1 MKFFLDTE
9 FHEFQKDSRIL
20 GIRTASVDTIE
31 LISVGIIAEN
41 GESFYEI
48 CNEFDVESAWSN
60 DWLRD
65 NVIHKIFLDLLVM
78 ENELNLIQTNTDEFN
93 IRNLSYLLREHGS
106 TKLSIA
112 CGIKEFVYKNSKIDN
127 PELIENWE
135 EIKHLY
141 PVEFYGYYADYDW
154 VVICWLFG
162 RMIDMPK
169 GFPFY
174 CKDLKQMLDE
184 SNLGN
189 NWLQDN
195 CPQSE
200 DEHNAL
206 ADAKWNL
213 LLYNALINKYN

>member
-9 FHEFQKDSRIL
+9 FHEYKKDSRIL
-20 GIRTASVDTIE
+20 GIRTSSIDTIE
-31 LISVGIIAEN
+31 LISVGIITEN

-78 ENELNLIQTNTDEFN
+78 ETELNLIQTNTDEFN
-93 IRNLSYLLREHGS
+93 IHNLSYLLREHGS
-106 TKLSIA
+106 TKSSIA
-112 CGIKEFVYKNSKIDN
+112 CGIKEFVYKNSQIDN
-127 PELIENWE
+127 PELNENWE
-135 EIKHLY
+135 KIKHQF

-154 VVICWLFG
+154 VVICWIFG

-184 SNLGN
+184 ANVGDD
-189 NWLQDN
+189 WLQDN

-213 LLYNALINKYN
+213 LLYNALINKSN